1 MLQATVKPVRRNQ
14 QIWLNEYEAGA
25 EGFAVRTL
33 NILVVTTILNLSL
46 KSLQSEKDQIIASY
60 SSTLPGT
67 VGPGFVSA
75 TNTNTAGYL
84 DKNLSRW

>member
-1 MLQATVKPVRRNQ
+1 MKQGQRV
-14 QIWLNEYEAGA
+14 
-25 EGFAVRTL
+25 FAVRTL

-46 KSLQSEKDQIIASY
+46 KSLQSEKGQIIASY